1 MGEDETLYSVRRL
14 SQQKR
19 HDDLSIYLS
28 DGCDCAGSSGSGIY
42 HAEIYEIW
50 TQHLCDRRQRA
61 VSADDGLECA
71 PGKTESL
78 YPGRFPLRRRQ
89 CPFLSEYAGWLR

>member
-28 DGCDCAGSSGSGIY
+28 DGCDCAGASGSGIY

-50 TQHLCDRRQRA
+50 TQHLRDRRQRA
-61 VSADDGLECA
+61 VRRGFRCKHKEDKDHHLHDSSSALR
-71 PGKTESL
+71 T
-78 YPGRFPLRRRQ
+78 GRFPCRRKIRWFLR
-89 CPFLSEYAGWLR
+89 